1 MVVAR
6 WSCSALRPAIL
17 TCANKRSRMLSDFR
31 YALCQLAK
39 SPGFAAVAIL
49 TLALGIGANTAIF
62 SVTNAVLFRALPYK
76 DPARI
81 VAINKVSSE
90 FGLGGL
96 TAGAFL
102 DFREQSASFDQLA
115 AYTEN
120 EFTLTGG
127 GDAERIVAAEVSS
140 ALFPLLGVNP
150 SLGRTFNPD
159 EEKMGRDQVVVVS
172 DAFWKRRTG
181 GDPSFVG
188 KTITLDDKV
197 YTVVGIMPAG
207 FQFPRKFE
215 IWKPLALDPEQERHG
230 EQFRLIQLIGRLKPG
245 VSQEQ

>member
-1 MVVAR
+1 M
-6 WSCSALRPAIL
+6 I
-17 TCANKRSRMLSDFR
+17 SDFR
-31 YALCQLAK
+31 YALRQLAK

-62 SVTNAVLFRALPYK
+62 SVTNAVLFRALPYQ

-81 VAINKVSSE
+81 VAINKVSSD

-102 DFREQSASFDQLA
+102 DFREKSGSFDHLA
-115 AYTEN
+115 AYDEN

-127 GDAERIVAAEVSS
+127 GDAERIVASEVSS

-150 SLGRTFNPD
+150 SLGRTFTLD
-159 EEKMGRDQVVVVS
+159 EEKIGRDQLVVVS

-181 GDPSFVG
+181 GDPGFVG

-197 YTVVGIMPAG
+197 YTVIGVMPAG
-207 FQFPRKFE
+207 FQFPRKVE
-215 IWKPLALDPEQERHG
+215 IWQQLAPDPKEERRG
-230 EQFRLIQLIGRLKPG
+230 KQFRL
-245 VSQEQ
+245 SS